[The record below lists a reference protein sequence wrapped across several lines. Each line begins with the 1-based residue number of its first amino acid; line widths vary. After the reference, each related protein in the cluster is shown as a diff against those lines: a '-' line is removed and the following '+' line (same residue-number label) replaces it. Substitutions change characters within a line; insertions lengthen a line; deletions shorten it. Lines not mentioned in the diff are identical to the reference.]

1 MDMRSLE
8 KEISLIP
15 KWVDAFQHSLVTTHK
30 KARLV
35 TVFFSASL
43 FFVSLSSK
51 SLDIYMFLGLC
62 PLLTLAQ
69 FAAHAFGMHQKRLTE
84 AYFPRVIRICQGIK
98 KFPTQSPKVH
108 KFLTAKQLYGF
119 DTDRKLFWHHF
130 NSMLPIAGSLG
141 ALGFLREARERIGF
155 QGAGLCFLI
164 ALCLNAL
171 LSWYFVKKTKK
182 LEQSLPHGSL
192 DEYAP
197 KILETPKAV

>member
-1 MDMRSLE
+1 MDESSLE

-15 KWVDAFQHSLVTTHK
+15 KWAAAFQHSLTTTRK
-30 KARLV
+30 KAMLV
-35 TVFFSASL
+35 AVFFSASI

-51 SLDIYMFLGLC
+51 SLDFYMFLGLC

-69 FAAHAFGMHQKRLTE
+69 FAAHTFGMHQKRLAE

-98 KFPTQSPKVH
+98 KFPNQGPKVH
-108 KFLTAKQLYGF
+108 KFLADNQFYGF
-119 DTDRKLFWHHF
+119 DTTRKLFWYHF
-130 NSMLPIAGSLG
+130 KSTLAIAGSLG
-141 ALGFLREARERIGF
+141 SLGFLRETREKIGL

-171 LSWYFVKKTKK
+171 ISWYFVKKTKK

-192 DEYAP
+192 DEYAL